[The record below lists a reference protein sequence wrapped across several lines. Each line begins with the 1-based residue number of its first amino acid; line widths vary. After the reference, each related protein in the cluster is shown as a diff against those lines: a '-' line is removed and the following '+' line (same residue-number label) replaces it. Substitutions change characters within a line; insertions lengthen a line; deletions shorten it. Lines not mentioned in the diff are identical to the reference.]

1 MSAFIKH
8 KDKLLQGI
16 ADGLAE
22 ERCYRVP
29 SGGIEVVFQTDD
41 GTRYRFGLA
50 QALDALA
57 SDITWD
63 ERGNWSEA
71 QIATVEVL

>member
-1 MSAFIKH
+1 M
-8 KDKLLQGI
+8 
-16 ADGLAE
+16 
-22 ERCYRVP
+22 P

>member
-1 MSAFIKH
+1 MSAFSCCR
-8 KDKLLQGI
+8 GS
-16 ADGLAE
+16 
-22 ERCYRVP
+22 RSCSRPTTV
-29 SGGIEVVFQTDD
+29 
-41 GTRYRFGLA
+41 TRYRFGLA